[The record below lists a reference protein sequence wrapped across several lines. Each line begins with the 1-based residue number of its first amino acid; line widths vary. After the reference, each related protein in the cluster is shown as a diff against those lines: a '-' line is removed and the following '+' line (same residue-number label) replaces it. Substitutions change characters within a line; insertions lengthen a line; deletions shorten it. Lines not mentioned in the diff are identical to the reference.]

1 MNPGSVSGRV
11 GEQMPRQNSGEAEAE
26 RGYCS
31 GETGAGEMSSHFQ
44 DFVAARSYA
53 VGCPCDRPWLVE
65 RQAGEMTGPESR
77 GLNSA
82 AFQKSRSVDP
92 ERSGNAWH
100 RAERGDLAGS
110 FDH

>member
-1 MNPGSVSGRV
+1 MF
-11 GEQMPRQNSGEAEAE
+11 RQSSGEEEVE

-31 GETGAGEMSSHFQ
+31 GETVAGGMSSHFQ
-44 DFVAARSYA
+44 DFVGELARSYA

-65 RQAGEMTGPESR
+65 RQVGEMTGLGSR

-82 AFQKSRSVDP
+82 ASQKSRSVDP

-100 RAERGDLAGS
+100 RAERVGLAGS